1 MQGLAPPLDAS
12 PMTFRYERPVRFAE
26 VDAARIVYFARYL
39 DYCHDA
45 LEAFFNQLPGGYAHL
60 TMVRDIGVPSVR
72 VEVDYRAPLRYG
84 DVASVDLS
92 IERIGT
98 KSITFVHTLS
108 RKSDGVVVAT
118 VRQVVVTAR
127 LSVLGAVPI
136 PDDVR
141 ALLESHA

>member
-1 MQGLAPPLDAS
+1 M
-12 PMTFRYERPVRFAE
+12 FRFERPVRFSD

-45 LEAFFNQLPGGYAHL
+45 IEALFAELPGGYAHL
-60 TMVRDIGVPSVR
+60 TMVRDVGVPSVR

-84 DVASVDLS
+84 DVALIDLS
-92 IERIGT
+92 VERLGAR
-98 KSITFVHTLS
+98 SVTLRHELT
-108 RKSDGVVVAT
+108 RKADGVPVAS

-127 LSVLGAVPI
+127 LTELGAVQI

-141 ALLESHA
+141 AVLARHLASP